1 QTHRPFLHTL
11 PLFLGLHCALVQQR
25 CLEMHFL
32 PHRFL
37 FLGQG
42 AAAAS
47 SGDEKPS
54 RLVSVPAITPLSTR
68 RELIMRV
75 RASKRTVSMSRPP
88 RRSEMSSFHCRE
100 RSDVAHGENCVFS
113 RTNVAPTIEQ

>member
-1 QTHRPFLHTL
+1 
-11 PLFLGLHCALVQQR
+11 
-25 CLEMHFL
+25 

-113 RTNVAPTIEQ
+113 RTNFAPTIEKAGGGHATPGCSTFVDVAPPLLRRHLV